1 MRRWRKEVVAGS
13 SSGKLEVAC
22 RGRVLGLRVLLEQ
35 VTIFLLLVQL
45 LRQAPLVLLHWRF
58 LPGSRA
64 LVLASVALMLKHLLL
79 RQAPLVLP
87 LP

>member
-45 LRQAPLVLLHWRF
+45 LRQAPLVL
-58 LPGSRA
+58 
-64 LVLASVALMLKHLLL
+64 
-79 RQAPLVLP
+79 P